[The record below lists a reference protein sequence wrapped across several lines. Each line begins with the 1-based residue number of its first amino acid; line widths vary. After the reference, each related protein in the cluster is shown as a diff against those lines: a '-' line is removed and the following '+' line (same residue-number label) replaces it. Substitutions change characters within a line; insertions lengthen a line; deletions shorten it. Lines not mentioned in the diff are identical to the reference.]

1 MSHDA
6 EYGAPNPSAPAELS
20 QFAFLIG
27 RWRCDVRVRGGDGA
41 WQHYEATWTGR
52 YILDGYVI
60 ADEYR
65 MVDGADRLIVHGM
78 NFRSYNTGEKAWKM
92 RWVDATRA
100 LWVELGPESLGGVHV
115 TPQAI
120 TFKLADT
127 MAPDGVGRVTFSDIS
142 ADHFTWREEIS
153 PDEGKSWRDFV
164 VLEAHRIQ

>member
-6 EYGAPNPSAPAELS
+6 EYGSANPEAPPELS

-27 RWRCDVRVRGGDGA
+27 RWRCDVRVRGDDGA
-41 WQHYEATWTGR
+41 WQRYEATWTGR
-52 YILDGYVI
+52 YILDGWVI

-65 MVDGADRLIVHGM
+65 MVDRGGHLIVHGM
-78 NFRSYNTGEKAWKM
+78 NFRSYSAVEKTWKM
-92 RWVDATRA
+92 RWLDATRA

-115 TPQAI
+115 TPQSI

-142 ADHFTWREEIS
+142 ADHFTWREETS
-153 PDEGKSWRDFV
+153 PDHGTNWRDFV
-164 VLEAHRIQ
+164 VLEAHRMR